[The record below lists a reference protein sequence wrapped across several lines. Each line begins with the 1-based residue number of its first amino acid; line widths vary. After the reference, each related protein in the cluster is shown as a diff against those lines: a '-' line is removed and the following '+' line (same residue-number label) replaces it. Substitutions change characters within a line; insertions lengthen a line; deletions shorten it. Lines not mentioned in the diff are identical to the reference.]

1 MITQSKYTREI
12 LERFNMSGSKPVTTP
27 LEQNVKLSSVDETKQ
42 VNSTF
47 YRQLVGI
54 LNYLTTTRPDIAYAV
69 SILSQFMANLSE
81 IHWNAAK
88 KVLRYLKETMN
99 FGILYT
105 NKFYVQL
112 EGFFIPIGK

>member
-1 MITQSKYTREI
+1 M
-12 LERFNMSGSKPVTTP
+12 
-27 LEQNVKLSSVDETKQ
+27 
-42 VNSTF
+42 
-47 YRQLVGI
+47 
-54 LNYLTTTRPDIAYAV
+54 NYLTTTKPDIAYTI
-69 SILSQFMANLSE
+69 SIFRQFMGTPSE
-81 IHWNAAK
+81 SHWKAAK